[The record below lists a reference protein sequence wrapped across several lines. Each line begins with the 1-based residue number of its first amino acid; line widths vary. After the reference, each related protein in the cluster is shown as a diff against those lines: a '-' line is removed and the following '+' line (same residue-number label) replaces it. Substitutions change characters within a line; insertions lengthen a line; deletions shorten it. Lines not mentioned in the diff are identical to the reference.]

1 MNILNLWKSHGT
13 KILGF
18 AQVTVGVL
26 AVADGVF
33 SDQALKYVLLASGLL
48 TAWRG
53 FFNSQQMKAD
63 PTDEAGA

>member
-1 MNILNLWKSHGT
+1 MGKVIRLWKSHGT

-26 AVADGVF
+26 AVADGIF
-33 SDQALKYVLLASGLL
+33 SDQSLKYVLLASGLL

-53 FFNSQQMKAD
+53 YFNSAQNK
-63 PTDEAGA
+63 P